1 MTCFGLPPPPTPER
15 ALEMLALCR
24 TKIAD
29 LEREIGRISARA
41 ALIGNYLALAEAG
54 IGYRVSGIGVRRKLP
69 AAKPPHINPIP
80 ETRRP
85 KPDARRPKPDP

>member
-1 MTCFGLPPPPTPER
+1 MSCFDPPPPPTPER

-41 ALIGNYLALAEAG
+41 ALIGNYLALTEAG
-54 IGYRVSGIGVRRKLP
+54 VGYRGSEEITGGE
-69 AAKPPHINPIP
+69 AAAYQSDTRNP
-80 ETRRP
+80 T
-85 KPDARRPKPDP
+85 PDARSPKPDP